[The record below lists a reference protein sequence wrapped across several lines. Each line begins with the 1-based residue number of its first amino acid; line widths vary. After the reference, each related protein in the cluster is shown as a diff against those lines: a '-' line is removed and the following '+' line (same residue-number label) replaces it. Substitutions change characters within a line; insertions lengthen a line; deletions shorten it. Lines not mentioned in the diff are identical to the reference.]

1 MTVPVPDALD
11 EAAQTAAA
19 KATKLR
25 TPLRYLVLS
34 ALAGAYIGIAV
45 VLLVAVSGPLAE
57 AGSAATTLVQGAVFG
72 IALTLIVFAG
82 AELFTGNAMYMLQGL
97 YARTVRLQDLTG
109 VWVASLVGNLVGS
122 VGFAAIVHGSGAL
135 AGGSATSPGQA
146 LIASIVDGKAAATG
160 PQLFWRSVLCNLL
173 VCLALWMAM
182 RTDNDIAKLGVLW
195 WGLLAFIASGFEHS
209 VANMT
214 IFSLGIF
221 DGTATWAQLSRNLA
235 WTVPGNIVG
244 GGILVGLAYA
254 WLGDSRPGRHA
265 SPEAPPE
272 APPEHVPAE
281 VAGSAPAG
289 TAGATDGHVDEPV
302 TGQVT
307 HAFDGRPPA
316 EM

>member
-1 MTVPVPDALD
+1 MTVPVSDALD
-11 EAAQTAAA
+11 EAAQAAA
-19 KATKLR
+19 GKSAKLR

-34 ALAGAYIGIAV
+34 AFAGAYIGIAV
-45 VLLVAVSGPLAE
+45 VLLVAVSGPLAD

-82 AELFTGNAMYMLQGL
+82 AELFTGNAMYMIQGL
-97 YARTVRLQDLTG
+97 YARTARVRDLTG

-122 VGFAAIVHGSGAL
+122 VGFAAVVHASGAL
-135 AGGSATSPGQA
+135 AGGGANTSPGQA
-146 LIASIVDGKAAATG
+146 LIASLVDGKAAATG

-221 DGTATWAQLSRNLA
+221 DGTATWAELSRNLA

-244 GGILVGLAYA
+244 GGLLVGLAYA
-254 WLGDSRPGRHA
+254 WLGGSRPGRQS
-265 SPEAPPE
+265 SPDVPPDHLAEEALDPAPVE
-272 APPEHVPAE
+272 AA
-281 VAGSAPAG
+281 A
-289 TAGATDGHVDEPV
+289 ATDGQVAEPV
-302 TGQVT
+302 AASALHGK
-307 HAFDGRPPA
+307 PPP
-316 EM
+316 ER